1 MNRTMCKVC
10 NRKKLWK
17 YAAAVLACV
26 LVFGACGNL
35 DSSKTSGDATQGQ
48 KIQIG
53 MSFDSFVIE
62 RWQRDRDIFVSAAK
76 ELGAEVNVQ
85 NANGDLEQQKK
96 QISYFIDKGMD
107 VIVIICIDSEGLS
120 EQVQKAKEAG
130 IKVIAYDRMIMDAD
144 IDLYITFDNERVG
157 TMMGQALVDNG
168 LAGGK
173 VLMLGGSAVDSNVAL
188 VEKGFSKVMEDNQ
201 VTILDSMHAD
211 GWKAELA
218 SAYVYDHMDIVSEAD
233 AIMCGNDNLASKVV
247 HALKEKRLA
256 GEIMVAGQDADLE
269 ACQRIVEGTQVMT
282 VYKPVEKLARK
293 AAECAVLLAEG
304 RELPEEAGTIESG
317 AYEVP
322 YIGLEPI
329 SVDQNNI
336 NDVIIGS
343 GFHLKEDVYL
353 NVPSKM
359 PSGDIKTGK

>member
-1 MNRTMCKVC
+1 MNRTTCKVC

-304 RELPEEAGTIESG
+304 RGLPEEAGTIESG

>member
-1 MNRTMCKVC
+1 MC

-304 RELPEEAGTIESG
+304 RELPEETGTIESG

>member
-1 MNRTMCKVC
+1 M
-10 NRKKLWK
+10 
-17 YAAAVLACV
+17 VLITLTFSAC
-26 LVFGACGNL
+26 
-35 DSSKTSGDATQGQ
+35 SGLEGGKNQGDVAEDH

-62 RWQRDRDIFVSAAK
+62 RWQRDRDIFVSTAK

-96 QISYFIDKGMD
+96 QINYFIDKGMD
-107 VIVIICIDSEGLS
+107 VIVIICIDSEGLT
-120 EQVQKAKEAG
+120 EEVQRAKDAG
-130 IKVIAYDRMIMDAD
+130 IKIIAYDRLLLDSD
-144 IDLYITFDNERVG
+144 IDLYITFDNEEVG
-157 TMMGQALVDNG
+157 TMMGEALVDNG
-168 LAGGK
+168 LSGGK
-173 VLMLGGSAVDSNVAL
+173 VLMLGGSAVDSNVAM
-188 VEKGFSKVMEDNQ
+188 VEKGFRKVMEDHQ

-233 AIMCGNDNLASKVV
+233 AIMCGNDDLASKVV
-247 HALKEKRLA
+247 HALKEKRMA
-256 GEIMVAGQDADLE
+256 GDIMVVGQDADLE

-282 VYKPVEKLARK
+282 VYKPVEKLAQK

-304 RELPEEAGTIESG
+304 KELPEGETETIENGS
-317 AYEVP
+317 YEVP

-329 SVDQNNI
+329 SVDKDNI

-353 NVPSKM
+353 NVPGEM
-359 PSGDIKTGK
+359 P

>member
-1 MNRTMCKVC
+1 MNRTTCKVC

-130 IKVIAYDRMIMDAD
+130 IKVIAYDRMIMDSD

>member
-1 MNRTMCKVC
+1 MNRTTCKVC
-10 NRKKLWK
+10 NRKKLRT
-17 YAAAVLACV
+17 YAAVVLACV

-35 DSSKTSGDATQGQ
+35 DSSKTSGDAAQGQ

-85 NANGDLEQQKK
+85 NANGDMEQQKK

-130 IKVIAYDRMIMDAD
+130 IKVIAYDRMIMDSD

-157 TMMGQALVDNG
+157 AMMGQALVDNG

-233 AIMCGNDNLASKVV
+233 AIMCGNDDLASKVV

-304 RELPEEAGTIESG
+304 KPLPEETVTIENG

-359 PSGDIKTGK
+359 PNGDIKTGK